1 MHFLSVTLVVK
12 KPYFF
17 TMTVWIEVTNL
28 TIPWFF
34 CIKAAVYN
42 FKFVSVKI
50 TKLTSALT
58 CLRKSLQENEQ
69 ILENV
74 LQREQSLNRNPKA
87 SLSYQPAHKNN
98 QNNQGNNFK

>member
-1 MHFLSVTLVVK
+1 MRFRSVYLVK

-17 TMTVWIEVTNL
+17 TKTIWVVVTNL
-28 TIPWFF
+28 TIPWCFY
-34 CIKAAVYN
+34 IEAAVYN

-50 TKLTSALT
+50 IKLTSALT
-58 CLRKSLQENEQ
+58 RLRKTLQENEK

-74 LQREQSLNRNPKA
+74 LLREQILNRNPKA
-87 SLSYQPAHKNN
+87 SLSYQPTQTNN

>member
-1 MHFLSVTLVVK
+1 MHFRSVNLVK

-17 TMTVWIEVTNL
+17 TKTIWVVVTNL

-42 FKFVSVKI
+42 FKFFFSKI
-50 TKLTSALT
+50 IKLTSDLT
-58 CLRKSLQENEQ
+58 RLRKSLQENEK

-74 LQREQSLNRNPKA
+74 LLREQILNRNPKA
-87 SLSYQPAHKNN
+87 SLSYQPAHTNN